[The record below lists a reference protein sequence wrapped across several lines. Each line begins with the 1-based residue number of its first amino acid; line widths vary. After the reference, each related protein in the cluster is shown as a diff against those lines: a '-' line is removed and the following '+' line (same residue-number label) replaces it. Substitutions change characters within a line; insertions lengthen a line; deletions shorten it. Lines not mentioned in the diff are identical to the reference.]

1 VDFDTDAC
9 LEALNERQLLQHRN
23 RNLILDCVTET
34 SRELRV
40 LILRQIRY
48 MATRPCSHKTWVIL
62 ALASR
67 ATQLSE
73 ALFIL
78 DHSGLR
84 DEAAALLRILIEVVI
99 NGAYL
104 MVTGEKEFN
113 AFVAHPVV
121 LMGKHHL
128 AYVESSNHQNSF
140 TEGFNQ
146 LVATSAAD
154 AALRSGRTPKD
165 SSWTSESVLKRA
177 AIADAVFK
185 HVLFCDLATTSYVDG
200 HDFIHGNFPALVGII
215 ADLQGETLST
225 KEVQTDR
232 NAMLHGA
239 TSSLLGYALSLDQH
253 FQMDFHTELQRI
265 ILNFAK
271 GEAL

>member
-1 VDFDTDAC
+1 
-9 LEALNERQLLQHRN
+9 
-23 RNLILDCVTET
+23 LIPDCVSET

-40 LILRQIRY
+40 LILRQLQY
-48 MATRPCSHKTWVIL
+48 MAMRPCSHKTLVIL
-62 ALASR
+62 ALGSR
-67 ATQLSE
+67 AIRLNE

-78 DHSGLR
+78 DHSGLH
-84 DEAAALLRILIEVVI
+84 DEAAALLRILIEVVV

-113 AFVAHPVV
+113 AFVAHPIVS
-121 LMGKHHL
+121 MGKHHL
-128 AYVESSNHQNSF
+128 AYIKLSNHQNSF

-146 LVATSAAD
+146 VVATSAAE

-165 SSWTSESVLKRA
+165 SSWTSESVFKRA
-177 AIADAVFK
+177 AVADAVFK
-185 HVLFCDLATTSYVDG
+185 HSLFCDLATTSYVDG
-200 HDFIHGNFPALVGII
+200 HDFIHGNYPALVSII

-225 KEVQTDR
+225 KEVPTGQD
-232 NAMLHGA
+232 AMLHGA

-253 FQMDFHTELQRI
+253 FQMDFHAELQRI
-265 ILNFAK
+265 ILSFAS